1 MSHCQAEM
9 SAVAA
14 LTETRARAADV
25 SEQTALGLFLRQAE
39 RLGERVMVRYYD
51 EGSQRWNAMSWNQF
65 RERVLLVAQG
75 LVTAGVRPGERVLLM
90 SENRV
95 EWLYCDLGIQAAG
108 AVTVP
113 VYASFIPASVQSI
126 ADDSQATLAIVSDA
140 AQAAKLS
147 TMPHPPRVV
156 AMDGELQAWLR
167 GFGASLS
174 TEVATRLR
182 DLSPEDVATIAYTS
196 GTSGKPKGAVITHG
210 IITGELE
217 SCRKAYNIGPDDVIL
232 SILPYAHIFERIAAF
247 YFGAILSGAEL
258 AIGRGFDRLLDDLQ
272 AIRPTCMDA
281 APRILEKATQRI
293 EAEIN
298 RRSPLDRVA
307 FRWSMRT
314 ARRKVRAT
322 HPGWWLRSEYRL
334 ADRLVLRRMRQ
345 RFGGRLRFFMSGAA
359 PLMPDVE
366 EFFWAVGVPVYQG
379 YGMTEVTCVATCNT
393 IAEHRLGTV
402 GKPLS
407 GVELRLAADGEIEL
421 RGPGVMK
428 EYLGNPTATAEA
440 MNDGWLRTG
449 DIGRLDKDGFLT
461 VIDRKKELL
470 KTSGG
475 KYVAPQPIEVRLQQ
489 DRHVQFA
496 VVVGDGRRYVTA
508 LIVPDWPLVLRELG
522 LSAPPQELL
531 RDPRVMSVF
540 HRIVDGVNVGLDR
553 FETVKYFRLLANP
566 LTVESDEIT
575 PSLKVKRR
583 VVQEHYRA
591 LIDEMYATPAE
602 IQR

>member
-1 MSHCQAEM
+1 MFKIEM

-14 LTETRARAADV
+14 LTETRARPADV
-25 SEQTALGLFLRQAE
+25 SEQTTLGLFLRQAD
-39 RLGERVMVRYYD
+39 RFGERTLVRFYD
-51 EGSQRWNAMSWNQF
+51 AQSERWAAISWNRF
-65 RERVLLVAQG
+65 REDVLRVAQG
-75 LVTAGVRPGERVLLM
+75 LVTSGVKPDDRVLLL
-90 SENRV
+90 SENRP

-113 VYASFIPASVQSI
+113 VYASLLPASV
-126 ADDSQATLAIVSDA
+126 AAVAEDSQATFAIVSDA

-147 TMPHPPRVV
+147 TMPHGPQVV
-156 AMDGELQAWLR
+156 TMDGELQTWLR
-167 GFGASLS
+167 GVGASLS

-182 DLSPEDVATIAYTS
+182 DLSPDDVATIAYTS

-210 IITGELE
+210 IITSELE
-217 SCRKAYNIGPDDVIL
+217 SCRKAYDIRPDDVIL

-247 YFGAILSGAEL
+247 YFGTILSGAEL
-258 AIGRGFDRLLDDLQ
+258 TLGRGVDHLLDDLREV
-272 AIRPTCMDA
+272 RPTCMDA
-281 APRILEKATQRI
+281 VPRILEKMTQRV
-293 EAEIN
+293 ESQVQASSLFN
-298 RRSPLDRVA
+298 RMA
-307 FRWSMRT
+307 FSWSMGT
-314 ARRKVRAT
+314 ARQHVRALK
-322 HPGWWLRSEYRL
+322 PNSLMRLRYAI
-334 ADRLVLRRMRQ
+334 ADRLVLRKMRAKM
-345 RFGGRLRFFMSGAA
+345 GDRLRFFMSGSA

-475 KYVAPQPIEVRLQQ
+475 KYVAPQPIEVKLQQ

-508 LIVPDWPLVLRELG
+508 LIAPDWPLVSRELG

-531 RDPRVMSVF
+531 RDPRVLSVIQ
-540 HRIVDGVNVGLDR
+540 RIVDEVNGGLDR
-553 FETVKYFRLLANP
+553 FETVKYFRLLPNP

-583 VVQEHYRA
+583 VVHEHYRV
-591 LIDEMYATPAE
+591 LIDEMYATPAA